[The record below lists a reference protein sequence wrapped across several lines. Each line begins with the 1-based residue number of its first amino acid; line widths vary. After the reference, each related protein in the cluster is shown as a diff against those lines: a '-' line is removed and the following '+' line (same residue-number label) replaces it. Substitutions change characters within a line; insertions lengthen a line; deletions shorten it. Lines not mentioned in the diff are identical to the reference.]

1 MKWPL
6 WRRRQDADLSE
17 ELRSHLALAVQDRI
31 DRGESPEQAASAA
44 RREFGNVLL
53 IQETV
58 RDMWGWT
65 SIQQCW
71 QDLNYARR
79 ALWKARAFGAAA
91 ILTLSLGIGANTAM
105 FSIVRAVVLRPLP
118 FAAPEQLIAVN
129 ETDSRTANP
138 RPLSASWPD
147 VVDWRRDTQT
157 LASLAGYHT
166 ANFTVTGRGPS
177 RIVPGAVVSAN
188 LFTTLGVLP
197 YDGRAFLEEEERV
210 GSDVVVISDE
220 FRRNHL
226 ADVANP
232 VGSAI
237 TVNGRRVAI
246 VGVMPAAFTFPI
258 VSPPVELWVTMAEDA
273 RVEAPGDTP
282 MTAQRGAHFLQ
293 TVGRMKP
300 GAGLASVQA
309 EFSRF
314 TAALA
319 QDDANEH
326 RNRGA
331 VVTTLHD
338 AIVGNTRAP
347 LLLLLAAV
355 SCVLVIAC
363 VNLANLMTA
372 RGVTRQPE
380 LALRVALGA
389 SRSRVIRLVMA
400 ESAVIAIVSAI
411 GGIVIAWWSLDV
423 FVALA
428 PREVRGL
435 QDVSIDT
442 VVLAY
447 TAMVAG
453 LCALLVGVMPALRAT
468 RGDLRADIGAER
480 TSGGSR
486 SQRRWLR
493 GLIVT
498 ETAVGAV
505 LLAGATLVITGLD
518 RLSRTDPGF
527 DVATVSTMKVN
538 LPDSRYPFAKQ
549 VAFYDGLL
557 LELARLPGI
566 ESAAIVGPL
575 PLSGARF
582 SLRLELPGGG
592 EPVNGASQPSAGFAF
607 ISPGYFK
614 AMRIPIRM
622 GREFTTADNEA
633 APRTA
638 IVNESF
644 ARQFFPGESP
654 IGKRIRPGL
663 STTEA
668 ETPWREIVGVV
679 SDIKQQ
685 TLNEPPAP
693 AMYVPHAHGLITTPH
708 IVVRSAGTVDAVPEI
723 VRRVI
728 LAADPE
734 LAIYDVRTLGDR
746 LGQSVATQRFTT
758 FLLTLFASLAV
769 LLIAVGLYGVLAHGV
784 AQRTHEFG
792 VRLALGASPT
802 SIVVGVVKGAIALVG
817 GGLLVG
823 LLAAAGLAQV
833 LIAALDFVEPPSVF
847 TFGAVAMILLGVA
860 AAAVFAP
867 ARKAM
872 RVDPMQTLRAR

>member
-6 WRRRQDADLSE
+6 WRRRQEADLRE
-17 ELRSHLALAVQDRI
+17 ELRSHLELAVQDRI
-31 DRGESPEQAASAA
+31 DRGESPEQAARAA

-65 SIQQCW
+65 PIQQFW

-79 ALWKARAFGAAA
+79 ALWKARAFSVAA

-129 ETDSRTANP
+129 ETDLRSTNP

-157 LASLAGYHT
+157 LVSVAGYHT
-166 ANFTVTGRGPS
+166 ADFTVTGRGPS
-177 RIVPGAVVSAN
+177 RHVPGAVVSAN
-188 LFTTLGVLP
+188 LFTTLGVEP
-197 YDGRAFLEEEERV
+197 YDGRTFLEEEERV
-210 GSDVVVISDE
+210 GSDVVVISEE
-220 FRRNHL
+220 FRQNYL
-226 ADVANP
+226 GDVAKP

-237 TVNGRRVAI
+237 TVNGRRFTI
-246 VGVMPAAFTFPI
+246 VGITPAGFRFPM
-258 VSPPVELWVTMAEDA
+258 VSPPVELWVTVAEDA

-293 TVGRMKP
+293 AVGRMKP
-300 GAGLASVQA
+300 GVALASVQA

-314 TAALA
+314 AAALA
-319 QDDANEH
+319 QDEANDH
-326 RNRGA
+326 RDRGA
-331 VVTTLHD
+331 VVATLHD
-338 AIVGNTRAP
+338 VIVGNTRAP

-355 SCVLVIAC
+355 SCVLLIAC

-372 RGVTRQPE
+372 RGLTRQPE

-389 SRSRVIRLVMA
+389 SRSRVIRLLMA
-400 ESAVIAIVSAI
+400 ESAAIAMVSAI
-411 GGIVIAWWSLDV
+411 GGILIAWWSLDV
-423 FVALA
+423 LVTLA

-435 QDVSIDT
+435 QDVPIDT
-442 VVLAY
+442 VVMTY
-447 TAMVAG
+447 TAVVAG
-453 LCALLVGVMPALRAT
+453 LCSVIVGLMPALGAT
-468 RGDLRADIGAER
+468 RGDLRADMGAER

-486 SQRRWLR
+486 SHRRWLS

-505 LLAGATLVITGLD
+505 LLAGAMLVITGLD

-527 DVATVSTMKVN
+527 DVATVSTMRVT

-557 LELARLPGI
+557 SDLAGLPGI

-575 PLSGARF
+575 PLSGSRF
-582 SLRLELPGGG
+582 SLSLELPGGG
-592 EPVNGASQPSAGFAF
+592 QPAAARPSAGFAF

-614 AMRIPIRM
+614 AMRIPIRL
-622 GREFTTADNEA
+622 GREFTIADNED

-638 IVNESF
+638 IVNETF

-654 IGKRIRPGL
+654 IGRRIKPGL

-668 ETPWREIVGVV
+668 ATPWREIVGVV
-679 SDIKQQ
+679 SDSKQQ
-685 TLNEPPAP
+685 TLNEPSAP
-693 AMYVPHAHGLITTPH
+693 AIYVPHAHGLITTPH
-708 IVVRSAGTVDAVPEI
+708 IVVRAVGAVDAVPEM
-723 VRRVI
+723 VRRVVR
-728 LAADPE
+728 AADPE
-734 LAIYDVRTLGDR
+734 LAIYDVRTLQER
-746 LGQSVATQRFTT
+746 VGQTVATQRFTT
-758 FLLTLFASLAV
+758 FLLALFASLAV
-769 LLIAVGLYGVLAHGV
+769 VLIAIGLYGVLAYGV
-784 AQRTHEFG
+784 AHRTHEFG
-792 VRLALGASPT
+792 VRLALGASPRL
-802 SIVVGVVKGAIALVG
+802 IVIGVVKGAIVLVG
-817 GGLLVG
+817 SGLLIGVFAATV
-823 LLAAAGLAQV
+823 LARV
-833 LIAALDFVEPPSVF
+833 LIAALDFVEPPSAL

-867 ARKAM
+867 ARRAM
-872 RVDPMQTLRAR
+872 RVDPMQTLRAT

>member
-1 MKWPL
+1 
-6 WRRRQDADLSE
+6 
-17 ELRSHLALAVQDRI
+17 LAVQDRI
-31 DRGESPEQAASAA
+31 DRGESPEDAARAA

-65 SIQQCW
+65 AIQQFW

-79 ALWKARAFGAAA
+79 ALWKARAFSVAA

-118 FAAPEQLIAVN
+118 FATPEQLIAVN
-129 ETDSRTANP
+129 EIDLRSANP

-157 LASLAGYHT
+157 LVSLAGYHT

-177 RIVPGAVVSAN
+177 RHVPGAVVSAN
-188 LFTTLGVLP
+188 LFTTLGVEP
-197 YDGRAFLEEEERV
+197 YDGRSFLDEEDRV
-210 GSDVVVISDE
+210 GSDVVVISQE
-220 FRRNHL
+220 FRQNYL
-226 ADVANP
+226 GDVAKP
-232 VGSAI
+232 VGSVI
-237 TVNGRRVAI
+237 TVNGRRFTI
-246 VGVMPAAFTFPI
+246 VGITPAGFRFPM
-258 VSPPVELWVTMAEDA
+258 VSPPVELWVTMAEDS

-282 MTAQRGAHFLQ
+282 MMAQRGAHFLQ

-300 GAGLASVQA
+300 GVALASVQA

-314 TAALA
+314 AAALA
-319 QDDANEH
+319 QDDAKDH
-326 RNRGA
+326 RDRGA
-331 VVTTLHD
+331 VVATQHD
-338 AIVGNTRAP
+338 VIVGSARAP
-347 LLLLLAAV
+347 LLMLLAAV
-355 SCVLVIAC
+355 SCVLLIAC

-372 RGVTRQPE
+372 RGVTRQAE

-389 SRSRVIRLVMA
+389 SRSRVIRLLMA
-400 ESAVIAIVSAI
+400 ESAAIAVVSAI
-411 GGIVIAWWSLDV
+411 GGMVIAWWSLDV
-423 FVALA
+423 LVTLA

-442 VVLAY
+442 VVMTY
-447 TAMVAG
+447 TALVAG
-453 LCALLVGVMPALRAT
+453 LCSVIVGLMPALRAT
-468 RGDLRADIGAER
+468 SGDLRADVGAER

-486 SQRRWLR
+486 SQRRWLS

-505 LLAGATLVITGLD
+505 LLAGAMLVISGLD

-527 DVATVSTMKVN
+527 DVATVSTMRVT

-557 LELARLPGI
+557 SELAGLPGI
-566 ESAAIVGPL
+566 ESAAVVGPL
-575 PLSGARF
+575 PLSGSRY
-582 SLRLELPGGG
+582 SLSFELPGGG
-592 EPVNGASQPSAGFAF
+592 QPVDGRLSAGFAF
-607 ISPGYFK
+607 ISPGYFT
-614 AMRIPIRM
+614 AMRIPIRL
-622 GREFTTADNEA
+622 GREFTIADNEA

-654 IGKRIRPGL
+654 VGKRIKPGL

-679 SDIKQQ
+679 GDIKQQ

-693 AMYVPHAHGLITTPH
+693 AIYVPYAHGLITTPY
-708 IVVRSAGTVDAVPEI
+708 IVVRAIGAVDAVPEM
-723 VRRVI
+723 VRRVVR
-728 LAADPE
+728 AADPE
-734 LAIYDVRTLGDR
+734 LAIYDVRTLQER
-746 LGQSVATQRFTT
+746 IGQTVATQRFTT
-758 FLLTLFASLAV
+758 FLLSLFASLGV
-769 LLIAVGLYGVLAHGV
+769 VLIAIGLYGVLAYGV

-792 VRLALGASPT
+792 VRLALGASPML
-802 SIVVGVVKGAIALVG
+802 IVVGVVRGAIALVG
-817 GGLLVG
+817 SGLLIGVVAATVLSR
-823 LLAAAGLAQV
+823 LLV
-833 LIAALDFVEPPSVF
+833 AALDFVEPPSAL